1 MNNQKENKEQKNRQ
15 KLMTHPGSQ
24 YSISTNEEMEMDYYD
39 YNVVN
44 SSAAPGSYLGMKA
57 LEFLKPSFQFKL

>member
-1 MNNQKENKEQKNRQ
+1 
-15 KLMTHPGSQ
+15 MTHPGSQ

-44 SSAAPGSYLGMKA
+44 ASAAPGSYLGKYS
-57 LEFLKPSFQFKL
+57 LVFPLDLI

>member
-1 MNNQKENKEQKNRQ
+1 MNNQKENKEQRNRQ

-44 SSAAPGSYLGMKA
+44 ASAAPGSYLGMT
-57 LEFLKPSFQFKL
+57 F